1 MNALIIILY
10 KLSMQII
17 VVTEQIV
24 IIADVQIMIV
34 VYSNH
39 FL

>member
-17 VVTEQIV
+17 VVIEQIV
-24 IIADVQIMIV
+24 IITDVQIMIV